1 MTQKAE
7 IRKSFLA
14 LRDSLSLTR
23 RAEASSLAYK
33 ELEKLSFKR
42 ILSFFSFGSEI
53 DLFPFNCLLA
63 QQGRLVLPKRNGP
76 ELDLYR
82 VTDLFND
89 LDIISLGLR
98 EPISDVCE
106 KIDPSSIDLA
116 LIPAIAFDEERFRLG
131 FGKGHYDRFLGKNKL
146 KTVGVGF
153 REQLIERPLPRDPWD
168 IPLDSLC
175 LL

>member
-14 LRDSLSLTR
+14 LRDSLSQAR
-23 RAEASSLAYK
+23 RLEAANLAYH
-33 ELEKLSFKR
+33 ELKKLSHPL

-53 DLFPFNCLLA
+53 DLYPFNCLLA
-63 QQGRLVLPKRNGP
+63 EQGRLVLPKRNGL
-76 ELDLYR
+76 ELELYR
-82 VTDLFND
+82 VRDLFND

-98 EPISDVCE
+98 EPRSTVCE
-106 KIDPSSIDLA
+106 KIEPDSVDLA
-116 LIPAIAFDEERFRLG
+116 LIPAIAFDQDLFRLG
-131 FGKGHYDRFLGKNKL
+131 FGKGHYDRFLGKNTL
-146 KTVGVGF
+146 KTMGVGF

-168 IPLDSLC
+168 IRMDSLC

>member
-14 LRDSLSLTR
+14 LRDALPTTR
-23 RAEASSLAYK
+23 RAEAASLAYH
-33 ELEKLSFKR
+33 ELGQLPQAL

-53 DLFPFNCLLA
+53 DLYPYNCLLA
-63 QQGRLVLPKRNGP
+63 EQGRLVLPKRNGL
-76 ELDLYR
+76 ELDLYL
-82 VTDLFND
+82 VKDLFND
-89 LDIISLGLR
+89 LEIISLGLR
-98 EPISDVCE
+98 EPIATRCE
-106 KIDPSSIDLA
+106 KVDPASIGIA

-131 FGKGHYDRFLGKNKL
+131 FGKGHYDRFLGQYSL
-146 KTVGVGF
+146 KTIGVGF
-153 REQLIERPLPRDPWD
+153 REQLMKGNLPKDSWD